1 MMQVVYATSSSLVTT
16 PDGGRH
22 MVQGGQHWPA
32 DDPVVRA
39 NPGLFSP
46 DPRYGVSFSVPPTE
60 LSEAPVEQVTGRPG
74 ERRAA
79 VKRG

>member
-1 MMQVVYATSSSLVTT
+1 MQIVYATSTTQVMT

-22 MVQGGQHWPA
+22 LVQGGTHW
-32 DDPVVRA
+32 DVNDPVVAA
-39 NPGLFSP
+39 NPGLFSA
-46 DPRYGVSFSVPPTE
+46 DPRYGLSFTVAPAE
-60 LSEAPVEQVTGRPG
+60 LSEAPVEQVTGRAG

>member
-1 MMQVVYATSSSLVTT
+1 MQVVYATSSALVTT

-32 DDPVVRA
+32 DDPVVLA
-39 NPGLFSP
+39 NPGLFTS
-46 DPRYGVSFSVPPTE
+46 DARFGLSFTVAPPE
-60 LSEAPVEQVTGRPG
+60 LSEAPVETATSRPG
-74 ERRAA
+74 EKRAA

>member
-1 MMQVVYATSSSLVTT
+1 MQVVYATSSTLVTT

-32 DDPVVRA
+32 DDPVVLA
-39 NPGLFSP
+39 NPGLFTS
-46 DPRYGVSFSVPPTE
+46 DPRFGLSFTVAPPE
-60 LSEAPVEQVTGRPG
+60 MSEPPVEQVTGRAG

>member
-1 MMQVVYATSSSLVTT
+1 
-16 PDGGRH
+16 

-32 DDPVVRA
+32 DDPVVLA
-39 NPGLFSP
+39 NPGLFSA
-46 DPRYGVSFSVPPTE
+46 DARFGLSFTVAPPE
-60 LSEAPVEQVTGRPG
+60 LSEAPVEQVTGRAG

>member
-1 MMQVVYATSSSLVTT
+1 MQIVYATGSAMVTT

-22 MVQGGQHWPA
+22 LVQGGQHWPS
-32 DDPVVRA
+32 DDPVVSA
-39 NPGLFSP
+39 APPGLFAP
-46 DPRYGVSFSVPPTE
+46 DARFGLSYSVPPPE
-60 LSEAPVEQVTGRPG
+60 MSEAPVEQVTGRAG